1 MALDILVVDD
11 EGDICELISGIL
23 SDEGYDTRTALTS
36 TEALAALA
44 ARRPSLII
52 LDIWL
57 QGSELDGLELL
68 DRIKASDP
76 SLPVIMI
83 SGHGNV
89 ETAVSAIKR
98 GAYDF
103 IEKPFQSDH
112 LLLMVQRATEVDRL
126 ARENEELRRRAGID
140 HELTGKSSAIN
151 QTRTQLQKVAKT
163 NSRVLIS
170 GPPGSGKEV
179 AARMLHALSPRSD
192 EPFIVVSAANIEPD
206 RMESEL
212 FGVEQNGEVVRPGL
226 LERAHGGILFLD
238 EVADMPRNTQAKI
251 LRVLTDQ
258 SFERLGGRTKV
269 RVNVRIISA
278 TSRDLIELIS
288 VGSFREDL
296 YHRLGVVPL
305 AIPPLRDRR
314 EDIPQLAHHFLDMLQ
329 GTKRGANGPLR
340 LTDDVLAALQA
351 YEWPGNVRQLRN
363 VLERMVILA
372 GEEDNQITI
381 DALPAELSA
390 EPNQLM
396 HVNSQINIV
405 TSSLREA
412 REAFEREYLKVQIG
426 RFSGNI
432 SKTAAFVGMERSALH
447 RKLKSLGLNLSKRDT
462 TAAEQ

>member
-11 EGDICELISGIL
+11 EQDICELISGIL
-23 SDEGYDTRTALTS
+23 ADEGYETRTALS
-36 TEALAALA
+36 SSEALAAIA
-44 ARRPSLII
+44 DRRPSLII

-57 QGSELDGLELL
+57 QGSELDGLEVL

-76 SLPVIMI
+76 SLPVIII

-103 IEKPFQSDH
+103 IEKPFQSEH
-112 LLLMVQRATEVDRL
+112 LLLMVERSTEADRL
-126 ARENEELRRRAGID
+126 ARENEELKKRAGI
-140 HELTGKSSAIN
+140 HYELTGNSSAIN
-151 QTRTQLQKVAKT
+151 QTRALLQKVAKT

-179 AARMLHALSPRSD
+179 AARMLHMQSPRAQ
-192 EPFIVVSAANIEPD
+192 EPFIVASAANIEPD

-212 FGVEQNGEVVRPGL
+212 FGVEQNGDVVRPGL

-258 SFERLGGRTKV
+258 SFERLGGRKKV
-269 RVNVRIISA
+269 NVNVRIISA
-278 TSRDLIELIS
+278 TARDLVELIS

-305 AIPPLRDRR
+305 PIPPLRDRR
-314 EDIPQLAHHFLDMLQ
+314 EDIPDLAKQFLEILQ
-329 GTKRGANGPLR
+329 GGRRSSTNGPLR
-340 LTDDVLAALQA
+340 LSDDVMAALQA

-363 VLERMVILA
+363 VLERMIILA
-372 GEEDNQITI
+372 GENDDVISS

-412 REAFEREYLKVQIG
+412 REAFEREYLKVQIR

-447 RKLKSLGLNLSKRDT
+447 RKLKSLGLNLSKRD
-462 TAAEQ
+462 AGNAD

>member
-11 EGDICELISGIL
+11 EQDICDLISGIL
-23 SDEGYDTRTALTS
+23 SDEGYETRTALTS
-36 TEALAALA
+36 TQALEEVAS
-44 ARRPSLII
+44 RRPSLVV

-57 QGSELDGLELL
+57 QGSELDGLEIL
-68 DRIKASDP
+68 DRIKTSDP
-76 SLPVIMI
+76 SLPVIII

-112 LLLMVQRATEVDRL
+112 LLLMVQRATEAERL
-126 ARENEELRRRAGID
+126 SRENEELRQRSGLAQ
-140 HELTGKSSAIN
+140 ELTGNSSTIN
-151 QTRTQLQKVAKT
+151 QTRSLIQRIAKT

-179 AARMLHALSPRSD
+179 AARMLHAFSPRSE
-192 EPFIVVSAANIEPD
+192 EPFIVASAANIEPD
-206 RMESEL
+206 RMEAEL
-212 FGVEQNGEVVRPGL
+212 FGIEQNGEVVRPGL

-269 RVNVRIISA
+269 NVNVRFISA
-278 TSRDLIELIS
+278 TSKDLTELIS

-296 YHRLGVVPL
+296 YHRLGVVPI
-305 AIPPLRDRR
+305 AVPPLRDRR
-314 EDIPQLAHHFLDMLQ
+314 EDIPELAKDFLLSLQPNRRSNGRQL
-329 GTKRGANGPLR
+329 RVS
-340 LTDDVLAALQA
+340 DDVMAALQA

-372 GEEDNQITI
+372 GDEETLLQS

-390 EPNQLM
+390 DTNQLM
-396 HVNSQINIV
+396 EVNSQINIV

-412 REAFEREYLKVQIG
+412 REAFEREYLKVQIR

-447 RKLKSLGLNLSKRDT
+447 RKLKSLGLNMSRRDGT
-462 TAAEQ
+462 SDDA

>member
-11 EGDICELISGIL
+11 EQDICELISGIL
-23 SDEGYDTRTALTS
+23 SDEGYDTRTALS
-36 TEALAALA
+36 SSQALAAIGE
-44 ARRPSLII
+44 RRPSLII

-57 QGSELDGLELL
+57 QGSELDGLEVL
-68 DRIKASDP
+68 DRIKSSDP
-76 SLPVIMI
+76 SLPVIII

-112 LLLMVQRATEVDRL
+112 LLLMVQRATEAERL
-126 ARENEELRRRAGID
+126 ARENEELKKRAGI
-140 HELTGKSSAIN
+140 HYELTGNSSAIN
-151 QTRTQLQKVAKT
+151 QTRALLQKVAKT

-179 AARMLHALSPRSD
+179 AARMLHMHSPRAQ
-192 EPFIVVSAANIEPD
+192 EPFIVASAANIEPD

-258 SFERLGGRTKV
+258 SFERLGGRNKV
-269 RVNVRIISA
+269 NVNVRIISA
-278 TSRDLIELIS
+278 TSKDLVELIS

-305 AIPPLRDRR
+305 PIPPLRDRR
-314 EDIPQLAHHFLDMLQ
+314 EDIPDLANHFLDLLQ
-329 GTKRGANGPLR
+329 GGRRTARGPLR
-340 LTDDVLAALQA
+340 VSDDVMAALQA

-363 VLERMVILA
+363 VLERMIILA
-372 GEEDNQITI
+372 GEEDAMITG

-412 REAFEREYLKVQIG
+412 REAFEREYLKVQIR

-447 RKLKSLGLNLSKRDT
+447 RKLKSLGLNLSKRESSGAD
-462 TAAEQ
+462 

>member
-11 EGDICELISGIL
+11 EQDICDLISGIL
-23 SDEGYDTRTALTS
+23 SDEGYETRTALTS
-36 TEALAALA
+36 TEALNAVAE
-44 ARRPSLII
+44 RRPSLVV

-57 QGSELDGLELL
+57 QGSELDGLEVL
-68 DRIKASDP
+68 DRIKTSDA
-76 SLPVIMI
+76 SLPVIII

-112 LLLMVQRATEVDRL
+112 LLVMVQRATEAERL
-126 ARENEELRRRAGID
+126 ARENEELRQRAGIHD
-140 HELTGKSSAIN
+140 ELTGGASSIN
-151 QTRTQLQKVAKT
+151 QTRALIQRVAKT

-179 AARMLHALSPRSD
+179 AARMLHAFSPRGHQ
-192 EPFIVVSAANIEPD
+192 PFIVASAANIEPD
-206 RMESEL
+206 RMEAEL
-212 FGVEQNGEVVRPGL
+212 FGIEQNGEVVRPGL

-238 EVADMPRNTQAKI
+238 EVADMPRATQAKI

-269 RVNVRIISA
+269 NVDVRFISA
-278 TSRDLIELIS
+278 TSRDLTDLIS
-288 VGSFREDL
+288 VGAFREDL
-296 YHRLGVVPL
+296 YHRLGVVP
-305 AIPPLRDRR
+305 IPIPALRNRR
-314 EDIPQLAHHFLDMLQ
+314 EDIPELANQFLSTLDVNRRSGGQQLKLS
-329 GTKRGANGPLR
+329 
-340 LTDDVLAALQA
+340 DDVMAALQA

-363 VLERMVILA
+363 VLERMIILA
-372 GEEDNQITI
+372 GDDEMLLTAES
-381 DALPAELSA
+381 LPAELSA
-390 EPNQLM
+390 DTSQLM
-396 HVNSQINIV
+396 QVNSQVNIL

-412 REAFEREYLKVQIG
+412 REAFEREYLKVQIR

-447 RKLKSLGLNLSKRDT
+447 RKLKSLGLTMSRRDP
-462 TAAEQ
+462 AGSEG

>member
-11 EGDICELISGIL
+11 EQDICELISGIL
-23 SDEGYDTRTALTS
+23 SDEGYDARTAHS
-36 TEALAALA
+36 SSEALSAIA

-57 QGSELDGLELL
+57 QGSDLDGLEVL

-76 SLPVIMI
+76 SLPVIII

-112 LLLMVQRATEVDRL
+112 LLLMVQRATEADRL
-126 ARENEELRRRAGID
+126 ARENAELKKRAGIH
-140 HELTGKSSAIN
+140 HELTGNSTAIN
-151 QTRTQLQKVAKT
+151 QTRALLQKVAKT

-179 AARMLHALSPRSD
+179 AARMLHTLSPRA
-192 EPFIVVSAANIEPD
+192 EQPFIVASAANIEPD

-269 RVNVRIISA
+269 SVNVRFISA
-278 TSRDLIELIS
+278 TSRDLIALIS

-314 EDIPQLAHHFLDMLQ
+314 EDIPDLARHFLEALQ
-329 GTKRGANGPLR
+329 GSKRGPNGQLR
-340 LTDDVLAALQA
+340 LSDDVVAALQA
-351 YEWPGNVRQLRN
+351 YDWPGNVRQLKN

-372 GEEDNQITI
+372 GEEDSTI
-381 DALPAELSA
+381 SSDALPVELSA

-412 REAFEREYLKVQIG
+412 REAFEREYLKVQIR

-447 RKLKSLGLNLSKRDT
+447 RKLKSLGLNLSKRDAT
-462 TAAEQ
+462 PADS

>member
-11 EGDICELISGIL
+11 EEDICELISGIL
-23 SDEGYDTRTALTS
+23 SDEGYETRTALGS
-36 TEALAALA
+36 SQALAAIGE
-44 ARRPSLII
+44 RRPSLII

-57 QGSELDGLELL
+57 QGSDLDGLELL

-76 SLPVIMI
+76 SLPVIII

-112 LLLMVQRATEVDRL
+112 LLLMVQRATEADRL
-126 ARENEELRRRAGID
+126 SRENEELKKRAGI
-140 HELTGKSSAIN
+140 HYELTGNSSAIN
-151 QTRTQLQKVAKT
+151 QTRALLEKVAKT

-179 AARMLHALSPRSD
+179 AARMLHTRSPRAG
-192 EPFIVVSAANIEPD
+192 EPFIVASAANIEPD

-212 FGVEQNGEVVRPGL
+212 FGVEQNGDVVRPGL

-269 RVNVRIISA
+269 SVNVRIISA
-278 TSRDLIELIS
+278 TSRDLVELIS

-305 AIPPLRDRR
+305 PIPPLRDRR
-314 EDIPQLAHHFLDMLQ
+314 EDIPDLTAQFLEILQ
-329 GTKRGANGPLR
+329 GGRRSSSQPMR
-340 LTDDVLAALQA
+340 LSEDVMAALQA

-363 VLERMVILA
+363 VLERMIILA
-372 GEEDNQITI
+372 GDDETEITSE
-381 DALPAELSA
+381 ALPAELSA

-396 HVNSQINIV
+396 QVNSQINIV

-412 REAFEREYLKVQIG
+412 REAFEREYLKVQIR

-447 RKLKSLGLNLSKRDT
+447 RKLKSLGLNLSKRDAT
-462 TAAEQ
+462 NAE

>member
-11 EGDICELISGIL
+11 EQDICDLISGIL
-23 SDEGYDTRTALTS
+23 SDEGYETRTALTS
-36 TEALAALA
+36 TEALSAIAE
-44 ARRPSLII
+44 RRPSLVV

-57 QGSELDGLELL
+57 QGSELDGLEVL
-68 DRIKASDP
+68 DRIKTSDA
-76 SLPVIMI
+76 SLPVIII

-112 LLLMVQRATEVDRL
+112 LLVMVQRATEAERL
-126 ARENEELRRRAGID
+126 ARENEELRQRAGIHD
-140 HELTGKSSAIN
+140 ELTGGSSSIN
-151 QTRTQLQKVAKT
+151 QTRALIQRVAKT

-179 AARMLHALSPRSD
+179 AARMLHAFSPRGHQ
-192 EPFIVVSAANIEPD
+192 PFIVASAANIEPD
-206 RMESEL
+206 RMEAEL
-212 FGVEQNGEVVRPGL
+212 FGIEQNGEVVRPGL

-238 EVADMPRNTQAKI
+238 EVADMPRDTQAKI

-269 RVNVRIISA
+269 NVDVRFISA
-278 TSRDLIELIS
+278 TSRDLTELIS
-288 VGSFREDL
+288 VGAFREDL
-296 YHRLGVVPL
+296 YHRLGVVP
-305 AIPPLRDRR
+305 IPIPALRNRR
-314 EDIPQLAHHFLDMLQ
+314 EDIPELANQFLSTLDVNRRSGGQQLKLS
-329 GTKRGANGPLR
+329 
-340 LTDDVLAALQA
+340 DDVMAALQA

-363 VLERMVILA
+363 VLERMIILA
-372 GEEDNQITI
+372 GDDEMLLTAES
-381 DALPAELSA
+381 LPAELSA
-390 EPNQLM
+390 DTSQLM
-396 HVNSQINIV
+396 QVNSQVNIV

-412 REAFEREYLKVQIG
+412 REAFEREYLKVQIR

-447 RKLKSLGLNLSKRDT
+447 RKLKSLGLTMSRRDP
-462 TAAEQ
+462 AGSEG

>member
-11 EGDICELISGIL
+11 EQDICELISGIL
-23 SDEGYDTRTALTS
+23 SDEGYETRTALS
-36 TEALAALA
+36 SSDALAAIA
-44 ARRPSLII
+44 DRRPSLII

-57 QGSELDGLELL
+57 QGSDLDGLELL

-76 SLPVIMI
+76 SLPVIII

-103 IEKPFQSDH
+103 IEKPFQSEH
-112 LLLMVQRATEVDRL
+112 LLLMVERSTEADRL
-126 ARENEELRRRAGID
+126 ARENEELKKRAGI
-140 HELTGKSSAIN
+140 HYELTGDSSAIN
-151 QTRTQLQKVAKT
+151 QTRALLQKVAKT

-179 AARMLHALSPRSD
+179 AARMLHLHSPRAQ
-192 EPFIVVSAANIEPD
+192 EPFIVASAANIEPD

-258 SFERLGGRTKV
+258 SFERLGGRKKV
-269 RVNVRIISA
+269 NVNVRIISA
-278 TSRDLIELIS
+278 TARDLVELIS

-305 AIPPLRDRR
+305 PIPPLRDRR
-314 EDIPQLAHHFLDMLQ
+314 EDIPDLAKQFLDLLQ
-329 GTKRGANGPLR
+329 GGRRSSSNGPLR
-340 LTDDVLAALQA
+340 LSDDVMAALQA

-363 VLERMVILA
+363 VLERMIILA
-372 GEEDNQITI
+372 GEDDAVISS

-412 REAFEREYLKVQIG
+412 REAFEREYLKVQIR

-447 RKLKSLGLNLSKRDT
+447 RKLKSLGLNLSKRD
-462 TAAEQ
+462 AGNGE